1 VLPPPALVEGIS
13 IFPVPLT
20 HSTEAGTFP
29 TPDDET
35 SYRGELAGGGDPATV
50 GLQ

>member
-1 VLPPPALVEGIS
+1 
-13 IFPVPLT
+13 LT
-20 HSTEAGTFP
+20 HSTDAGDFP

-35 SYRGELAGGGDPATV
+35 SYRAELAGGGAPATV